1 MAFPLQARRT
11 ALSLTALGLTA
22 ALVLGA
28 CEPLGEGSPGAGAT
42 DGDGD
47 ATRLTVATGGTGG
60 VYIIL
65 GGGLADVLSDNIEG
79 VQATAQETSASVD
92 NMLLIGS
99 GDADVAFVLGDTAA
113 DAVEGRTDD
122 FEDNPVDACALAIL
136 YNNYTQ
142 LVTTADSGIETIGDL
157 QGKRV
162 SLGAPGSGTEIIAL
176 RILEAAGVDPDADIE
191 RSGLLVDETVEALRD
206 GTVDAGFWSGGL
218 PTGALSD
225 FATTGDLKL
234 IPTGEFAAPMEEQY
248 GPFYT
253 ELDIPADTYQ
263 GQTEAVP
270 TVIVPNVLV
279 VGTSM
284 SEDLQRQITEVLFEQ
299 KDALVEVHPAA
310 NELDPSTAGDIPF
323 MDVCPGAQAYYDEA
337 G

>member
-1 MAFPLQARRT
+1 MALPLQARR
-11 ALSLTALGLTA
+11 LGLPLTALGVTA
-22 ALVLGA
+22 ALVLAA
-28 CEPLGEGSPGAGAT
+28 CEPLGEGSPGPGAT
-42 DGDGD
+42 DGDG
-47 ATRLTVATGGTGG
+47 ATTRLTVATGGTGG

-65 GGGLADVLSDNIEG
+65 GGGLADVLSDNIDG

-92 NMLLIGS
+92 NMLLIGT

-113 DAVEGRTDD
+113 DAVEGRTAD
-122 FEDNPVDACALAIL
+122 FEDNPVDACALGIL

-142 LVTTADSGIETIGDL
+142 VVTTADSGIETIDDL

-162 SLGAPGSGTEIIAL
+162 SLGAPGSGTEVIAL
-176 RILEAAGVDPDADIE
+176 RILEAAGIDPDAGIR
-191 RSGLLVDETVEALRD
+191 RSGLLIDETVEALRD

-225 FATTGDLKL
+225 FATTGDLRL
-234 IPTGEFAAPMEEQY
+234 IPTGEFAAPMAEQH

-263 GQTEAVP
+263 GQDEAVP

-279 VGTSM
+279 VGSSM
-284 SEDLQRQITEVLFEQ
+284 TEDLQRQITQVLFEQ